1 MQVSFN
7 AAPAS
12 SSPSGGTLEVTPG
25 YLWGKI
31 GNREVFVKW
40 RSGLPL
46 REFARERTGT
56 DTQLWGFGTYAVISR

>member
-7 AAPAS
+7 RF
-12 SSPSGGTLEVTPG
+12 TLEVTPG